1 MKKKKLDKNFYVKII
16 NQYADNYKLL
26 EEENNSLKNEN
37 KDLKTNL
44 NVNKEIIESFFK
56 KGDEK
61 NTYLLY
67 LNNLKEEIKQIE
79 EKNEKLNKDNI
90 DLHQKIIK
98 NDNTMS
104 EFLTKKSDRTRE
116 IKNRIFILE
125 NIIVKKNSII
135 ENLKKKY
142 LSLQE
147 TKDIDIDKEPREVY
161 IAEPNE
167 NLLILFNDLNLY
179 KEAYENTLKKV
190 KNYKKEIESL
200 KDKLREKKGN
210 NNTIFTTKLIDDI
223 IQKQTRKN
231 WETDEW
237 FAVLNYLNLTSIDIE
252 TNSHSNKFISKLL
265 DAIELINRIL
275 IKRNNRI
282 NELEKELEKLKEKN
296 KDLSKDNISLLKNVF
311 SLKGFNGNFKNDNKK
326 ISKINRTS
334 GQYINTN
341 ISMINN
347 ISMENITNEKLT
359 NLLLKDFVLENK
371 NNYNNQSMEIDNSFN
386 IFKDQSSHTNYSNLS
401 SGFIQKPINLTQ
413 SSGSSGIDN
422 DVIKKL
428 NNNQLIKKMVK
439 NTQNNNFINKKVK
452 KENYKNLIKNINLD
466 NNN

>member
-1 MKKKKLDKNFYVKII
+1 MKKKLDRNFVVKVI
-16 NQYADNYKLL
+16 NQYADNYKIL
-26 EEENNSLKNEN
+26 EDENLNLKNEIEDM
-37 KDLKTNL
+37 KSNL
-44 NVNKEIIESFFK
+44 NINKGIIESFFK
-56 KGDEK
+56 SGENNQDS
-61 NTYLLY
+61 YLSY
-67 LNNLKEEIKQIE
+67 LNQLKIEIKSIE
-79 EKNEKLNKDNI
+79 EKNEKLLKEKKE
-90 DLHQKIIK
+90 LHERIIRY
-98 NDNTMS
+98 DNTMN
-104 EFLTKKSDRTRE
+104 EFLLKKTDKSRE
-116 IKNRIFILE
+116 LKNRIFLLE
-125 NIIVKKNSII
+125 NLIIKKNSVI
-135 ENLKKKY
+135 ENLKRKY
-142 LSLQE
+142 LNLQE
-147 TKDIDIDKEPREVY
+147 TKEFEDEKEPRELY
-161 IAEPNE
+161 ISDPNE
-167 NLLILFNDLNLY
+167 NLLILYNDLNLY

-386 IFKDQSSHTNYSNLS
+386 IFKDQSSNTNYSNLS
-401 SGFIQKPINLTQ
+401 SGHIQKHINLTQ
-413 SSGSSGIDN
+413 SSENSEIEN
-422 DVIKKL
+422 DVIKNL
-428 NNNQLIKKMVK
+428 NNNHLIKKVVK
-439 NTQNNNFINKKVK
+439 NSENNNIINKKIK
-452 KENYKNLIKNINLD
+452 KGNYKNLIKNINLD
-466 NNN
+466 N

>member
-1 MKKKKLDKNFYVKII
+1 MKKKLDRNFVVKVI
-16 NQYADNYKLL
+16 NQYAANYKLL
-26 EEENNSLKNEN
+26 EDENLNLKNEIDDI
-37 KDLKTNL
+37 KSNL
-44 NVNKEIIESFFK
+44 NINKEIIESFFK
-56 KGDEK
+56 NEGNNQDS
-61 NTYLLY
+61 YLSY
-67 LNNLKEEIKQIE
+67 LNQLKKEIKSIE
-79 EKNEKLNKDNI
+79 EKNEKLINEKKE
-90 DLHQKIIK
+90 LHERIIRY
-98 NDNTMS
+98 DNTMN
-104 EFLTKKSDRTRE
+104 EFLLKKTDKSRE
-116 IKNRIFILE
+116 LKNRIFLLE
-125 NIIVKKNSII
+125 NLIIKKNSVI
-135 ENLKKKY
+135 ENLKRKY
-142 LSLQE
+142 LNLQE
-147 TKDIDIDKEPREVY
+147 TKEFEDEKEPRELY
-161 IAEPNE
+161 ISDPNE
-167 NLLILFNDLNLY
+167 NLLILYNDLNLY